1 MKNER
6 TTKISLLAIAA
17 ILLGVAFIIFKV
29 LGIGLVAAWS
39 WLWVLAPIWIYIAYS
54 IVVAL
59 IAGVAAWIVGRR
71 F

>member
-17 ILLGVAFIIFKV
+17 AILGVAFVIFKV
-29 LGIGLVAAWS
+29 LGIGLVATWS

-54 IVVAL
+54 IVVTI
-59 IAGVAAWIVGRR
+59 IASIVAWTVTRR